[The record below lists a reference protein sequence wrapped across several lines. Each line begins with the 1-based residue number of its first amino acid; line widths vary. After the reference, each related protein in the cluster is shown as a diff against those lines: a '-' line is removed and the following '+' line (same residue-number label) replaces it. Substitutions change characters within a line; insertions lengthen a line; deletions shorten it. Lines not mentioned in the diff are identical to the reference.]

1 MFRETSRSIRS
12 IMRSSFGTR
21 RLSAAGRIL
30 RVRDVQSNPSA
41 TSAVDE
47 SDKDDR
53 VLGTCDGAR
62 DHLRRVRD
70 PHRHRT
76 GCADPDRPVRV
87 RRSATEPRRGGA
99 PRDVGPAFLRGGNGA
114 VPHLGGDH
122 GGQPRED
129 VPRICDRRIARAI
142 RGPARGA
149 VAGGGK
155 PRPNPPGPRKP
166 PWRARR
172 PPLPC
177 RTPNSLWYPPTEMS
191 ANPFPP
197 HLRLPPHAPTPS

>member
-142 RGPARGA
+142 RGPARDA

-155 PRPNPPGPRKP
+155 PPPKSPGPPHPPWPGPRP
-166 PWRARR
+166 PPPNR
-172 PPLPC
+172 PPNSPWYSPPRNPSHSLP
-177 RTPNSLWYPPTEMS
+177 
-191 ANPFPP
+191 
-197 HLRLPPHAPTPS
+197 